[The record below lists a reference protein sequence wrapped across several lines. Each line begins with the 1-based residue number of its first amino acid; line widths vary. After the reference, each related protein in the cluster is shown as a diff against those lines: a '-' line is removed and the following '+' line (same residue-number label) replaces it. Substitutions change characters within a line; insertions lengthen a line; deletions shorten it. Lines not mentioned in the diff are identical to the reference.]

1 MRRGTELITALALA
15 AAVAACGG
23 NATDERAAGAPPAAG
38 TAGAGVSA
46 DARDFMTG
54 AGGSGTAE
62 VELGRLAQDKATSA
76 EVRQFAEMMV
86 RDHSKANEELKQIAE
101 REGVQLPSAM
111 DEKHR
116 EQHDRVSRLS
126 GAEFDREYMRIMV
139 DNHEASAE
147 RFERQANEGSDPE
160 LKQFAAKTLPTVRQ
174 HLERAKQIQQTLDKQ
189 AQPR

>member
-23 NATDERAAGAPPAAG
+23 NRTTDERAAGAPPAG

-111 DEKHR
+111 DERHR
-116 EQHDRVSRLS
+116 DQHDRLARLS
-126 GAEFDREYMRIMV
+126 GAEFEREYMTIMV
-139 DNHEASAE
+139 DNHKSSVE
-147 RFERQANEGSDPE
+147 RFERQANEGSDTE

-174 HLERAKQIQQTLDKQ
+174 HLERAQQIQQTLGKQ
-189 AQPR
+189 GQPR